1 MSHSP
6 LLRRLSVA
14 LATAGLL
21 ALTLAAF
28 GGATAEPALAQA
40 GPNGAPMS
48 PARTFSVR
56 HGAVVTQLATAGST
70 GHQLGDLR
78 VLPATPITRESGMVV
93 GRLDAQ
99 LVTTSI
105 DDPTL
110 GDEVRMSTLNFVF
123 GEGTGHLSGSADQ
136 LLVSG
141 SGYYPS
147 SLSTIPVGNA
157 LIRPIVG
164 GSGIYAG
171 ATGWAKTEH
180 FLDNTWQHTFYVLP
194 TLQR

>member
-1 MSHSP
+1 MN
-6 LLRRLSVA
+6 LSSLPHRILIA
-14 LATAGLL
+14 FLGASLL
-21 ALTLAAF
+21 ALTVAAV
-28 GGATAEPALAQA
+28 GSAAAEPALAQ
-40 GPNGAPMS
+40 GGSSGTPVS

-56 HGAVVTQLATAGST
+56 HGAVATQLATAGST

-78 VLPATPITRESGMVV
+78 VLTATPITRESGMVI

-99 LVTTSI
+99 LLTTSI
-105 DDPTL
+105 DYPTP

-123 GEGTGHLSGSADQ
+123 GEGIGHLSGSADQ
-136 LLVSG
+136 LIVSG

-147 SLSTIPVGNA
+147 SQSTIPVGNA
-157 LIRPIVG
+157 LVRPITG

-180 FLDNTWQHTFYVLP
+180 FLDNTWQHTFYMLP